1 MKKIK
6 EIYNKFINWMNFSGR
21 PFHIWGGLGMLFVNL
36 VIGTALLGMSTI
48 GAAILGT
55 VNVAYMGISHEY
67 KDKIEKNNF
76 DWQDFAAT
84 MYFPI
89 IMWVCILVYFITL
102 I

>member
-1 MKKIK
+1 
-6 EIYNKFINWMNFSGR
+6 
-21 PFHIWGGLGMLFVNL
+21 
-36 VIGTALLGMSTI
+36 
-48 GAAILGT
+48 
-55 VNVAYMGISHEY
+55 MGISHEY

-76 DWQDFAAT
+76 DWHDFAAT